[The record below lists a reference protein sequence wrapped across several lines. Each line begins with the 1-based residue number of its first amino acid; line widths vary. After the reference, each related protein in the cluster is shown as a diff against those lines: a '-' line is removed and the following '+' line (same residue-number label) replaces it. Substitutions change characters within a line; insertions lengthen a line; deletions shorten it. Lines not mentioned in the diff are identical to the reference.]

1 MKRKGK
7 WKCIGKGN
15 REKGTGKVKGKGKGE
30 VKGNRKEKER
40 KIDKSELKKEGK
52 IKEKGRGSFCTSN
65 KIYIATHQVS
75 FSLSDYIQI
84 SKRSLKCL
92 QYIKSQMTSY

>member
-1 MKRKGK
+1 METSMFMYVLGVLL
-7 WKCIGKGN
+7 ISYGVSLAQGKGIEKKDE
-15 REKGTGKVKGKGKGE
+15 REG
-30 VKGNRKEKER
+30 
-40 KIDKSELKKEGK
+40 KKEGK
-52 IKEKGRGSFCTSN
+52 IKEKGRGSFCTFN

-92 QYIKSQMTSY
+92 QYIKSQMTS